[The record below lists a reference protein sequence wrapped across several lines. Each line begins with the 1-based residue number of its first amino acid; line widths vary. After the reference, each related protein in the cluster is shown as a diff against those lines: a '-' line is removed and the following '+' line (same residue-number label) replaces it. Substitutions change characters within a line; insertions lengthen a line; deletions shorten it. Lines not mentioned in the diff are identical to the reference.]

1 MLLSLSL
8 MILVGLTL
16 SEIFKKLRIPHIIG
30 YIITGILLGPFVLN
44 LIDIN
49 ILNISADLRQIALI
63 VILLR
68 AGLSLNIEDLKR
80 IGRPALFM
88 AFIPATFEIVG
99 IVILGSLL
107 FNLTLVDSL
116 ILGSIL
122 AAVSPAVVIP
132 KMLKLMEE
140 NKGTEKKIPQLIL
153 SGASV
158 DDIYVIV
165 LFTSFISFSS
175 EGTAS
180 IMTFISLPIS
190 ILLGILIG
198 IIVGYLLSILFKK
211 YHVRDTLK
219 VLFILSISFLLVV
232 FEKANIIPFSGLIAV
247 MSLGIT
253 ILAKYQALAQRLV
266 KKYEKVW
273 IFSELLLFILVGAAV
288 DITLIPNIGFTAII
302 MIFGALIFRAIGV
315 YISLL
320 KTDLN
325 YKERLFV
332 IISYIPKATV
342 QASIGSIP
350 LSLGLN
356 QGSFMLTV
364 AVLAI
369 LLTAPLG
376 AFLIDLTNRLLLTI
390 NIEEKSV
397 SPLN

>member
-1 MLLSLSL
+1 
-8 MILVGLTL
+8 
-16 SEIFKKLRIPHIIG
+16 
-30 YIITGILLGPFVLN
+30 
-44 LIDIN
+44 
-49 ILNISADLRQIALI
+49 
-63 VILLR
+63 
-68 AGLSLNIEDLKR
+68 
-80 IGRPALFM
+80 
-88 AFIPATFEIVG
+88 
-99 IVILGSLL
+99 
-107 FNLTLVDSL
+107 
-116 ILGSIL
+116 
-122 AAVSPAVVIP
+122 
-132 KMLKLMEE
+132 
-140 NKGTEKKIPQLIL
+140 
-153 SGASV
+153 
-158 DDIYVIV
+158 
-165 LFTSFISFSS
+165 
-175 EGTAS
+175 
-180 IMTFISLPIS
+180 MTFISLPIS

-198 IIVGYLLSILFKK
+198 IIVGYLLNILFKK

-273 IFSELLLFILVGAAV
+273 IFSELLLFILVGALV

-397 SPLN
+397 SSKD